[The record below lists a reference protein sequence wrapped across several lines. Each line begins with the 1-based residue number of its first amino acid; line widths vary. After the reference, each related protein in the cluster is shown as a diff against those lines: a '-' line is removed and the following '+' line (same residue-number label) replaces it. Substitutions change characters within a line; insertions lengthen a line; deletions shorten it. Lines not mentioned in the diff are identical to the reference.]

1 MYLGKVIGTVVSTI
15 KTPSLTGSKF
25 LIVEKI
31 NQDLTAKK
39 QTEIAV
45 DTVGAGDGETVIVVG
60 GSSARMSNGKKT
72 DLPVDAA
79 IIGIVDT
86 VEISQ
91 CVKGVN
97 IMSNIYTKTGDK
109 GTTGLYGGSRVDK
122 DSLNVDAYGT
132 VDEAISSL
140 GVAYTLTDSPEIKE
154 YINHIQKRMFQAGA
168 ELASDARGM
177 EMLKDKIGEADI
189 KYLENIIDKSTEVNG
204 LMREFV
210 VPGVNPSS
218 AALHVARTVVRRAER
233 IITALAKQVPVRE
246 ELRKYINRLSD
257 ACFAMARLEEARAK
271 NQEIEEL
278 KDTVRQV
285 VKTLGAMGKEED
297 SMDMSI
303 ETLKKM
309 AGFIEEKAK
318 EIGVPVAFSAVD
330 EGGNLLYFQRM
341 EGTLLISTKVSQD
354 KAYTACAL
362 KCPTCDLAD
371 VTKPGES
378 LWSLHNSGDGRIIC
392 FGGGYPIKKDGK
404 VIGAIGVSGGTAE
417 EDMAVATYALEK
429 MQGGKA

>member
-1 MYLGKVIGTVVSTI
+1 MLC
-15 KTPSLTGSKF
+15 
-25 LIVEKI
+25 
-31 NQDLTAKK
+31 N
-39 QTEIAV
+39 
-45 DTVGAGDGETVIVVG
+45 
-60 GSSARMSNGKKT
+60 GSSRRGK
-72 DLPVDAA
+72 
-79 IIGIVDT
+79 
-86 VEISQ
+86 S
-91 CVKGVN
+91 
-97 IMSNIYTKTGDK
+97 
-109 GTTGLYGGSRVDK
+109 
-122 DSLNVDAYGT
+122 
-132 VDEAISSL
+132 
-140 GVAYTLTDSPEIKE
+140 
-154 YINHIQKRMFQAGA
+154 
-168 ELASDARGM
+168 
-177 EMLKDKIGEADI
+177 
-189 KYLENIIDKSTEVNG
+189 
-204 LMREFV
+204 
-210 VPGVNPSS
+210 
-218 AALHVARTVVRRAER
+218 
-233 IITALAKQVPVRE
+233 
-246 ELRKYINRLSD
+246 
-257 ACFAMARLEEARAK
+257 K

>member
-1 MYLGKVIGTVVSTI
+1 M
-15 KTPSLTGSKF
+15 
-25 LIVEKI
+25 
-31 NQDLTAKK
+31 A
-39 QTEIAV
+39 
-45 DTVGAGDGETVIVVG
+45 
-60 GSSARMSNGKKT
+60 
-72 DLPVDAA
+72 
-79 IIGIVDT
+79 
-86 VEISQ
+86 
-91 CVKGVN
+91 
-97 IMSNIYTKTGDK
+97 NIYTKTGDK

-122 DSLNVDAYGT
+122 DSLNVEAYGT
-132 VDEAISSL
+132 IDEAISSL
-140 GVAYTLTDSPEIKE
+140 GAARALTDSPEIKE
-154 YINHIQKRMFQAGA
+154 YIDHIQKRMFQAGA
-168 ELASDARGM
+168 ELASDARGLD
-177 EMLKDKIGEADI
+177 MLKDKIGEADI
-189 KYLENIIDKSTEVNG
+189 KYLEDIIDKSTEVNG

-233 IITALAKQVPVRE
+233 IITTLAKKVPVRE

-257 ACFAMARLEEARAK
+257 ACFAMARLEETRARQ
-271 NQEIEEL
+271 QEIEEL

-285 VKTLGAMGKEED
+285 VESMNLTGKEE
-297 SMDMSI
+297 SKMDMSL

-309 AGFIEEKAK
+309 GSFAEEKAR
-318 EIGVPVAFSAVD
+318 EIGVPVAFAAVD

-392 FGGGYPIKKDGK
+392 FGGGYPVYSDGR